1 MKTTTMILHNLL
13 NFYYFTYIKLI
24 RLLVFNPYGHCI
36 ANILLGLIIRS
47 YFFSPL
53 YYAVGPAFVIG
64 EQVSNEGVIANPA
77 SENTLFLPSKDVSTN
92 PTPYQIPGRAAL
104 LSSQRAA
111 RLAAEQAFLSSQ
123 SQPPAFISSQQAA
136 IISSTP
142 EQPAIISSQSSTID
156 TATTSPTT
164 VNISST
170 PEQPAQTPSIW
181 KTLLI
186 RVKNLFVWLLSL
198 FFNNSPDNTS
208 ESETAIPSESQS
220 ETIIPIETK
229 TTIANQSQSQ
239 NETIIASESKTTIAN
254 QNQSES
260 ESESDTNSN
269 ENLNLSAEKVNKILV
284 KYEDYILLDDLSTKQ
299 RYVKT
304 LEYVNKVIPAQL
316 WDHSPINDPAAVAAN
331 PLSAYRKTFEHIVK
345 FET

>member
-64 EQVSNEGVIANPA
+64 EQVSNEGDIANPA
-77 SENTLFLPSKDVSTN
+77 SENTLFLPAKDVSTN

-186 RVKNLFVWLLSL
+186 RVKNLFLWLLSL

-239 NETIIASESKTTIAN
+239 NETIIPSETETTIAN
-254 QNQSES
+254 QSQSQNETIIPSETETTIANQSQSQNETIIAS
-260 ESESDTNSN
+260 ES
-269 ENLNLSAEKVNKILV
+269 K
-284 KYEDYILLDDLSTKQ
+284 
-299 RYVKT
+299 
-304 LEYVNKVIPAQL
+304 
-316 WDHSPINDPAAVAAN
+316 
-331 PLSAYRKTFEHIVK
+331 
-345 FET
+345 